1 DSASRRESQAGW
13 NFRKGQARASLLAPA
28 SRLRPVTACA
38 PSREISRA
46 RDRLPVTQPLCDQLG
61 AFPIVASIEDA
72 QVLRIGA
79 QIDTGRPRADFRV
92 GLRPRCEVSG
102 PELF

>member
-1 DSASRRESQAGW
+1 
-13 NFRKGQARASLLAPA
+13 
-28 SRLRPVTACA
+28 
-38 PSREISRA
+38 
-46 RDRLPVTQPLCDQLG
+46 VTQPLCDQLG

-102 PELF
+102 LKRREFIMRLPGGGDS